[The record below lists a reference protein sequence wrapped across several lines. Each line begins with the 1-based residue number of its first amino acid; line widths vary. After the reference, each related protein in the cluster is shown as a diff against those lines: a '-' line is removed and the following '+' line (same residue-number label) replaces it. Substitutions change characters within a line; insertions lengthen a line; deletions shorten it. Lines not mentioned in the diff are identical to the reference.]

1 MNVKPEV
8 MHLMILDKCDK
19 DCKYCCNKLYD
30 IDKIPVA
37 TVEELKQVHTVCI
50 TGGEPFFSD
59 IDISSLALYIKG
71 SYPNVK
77 SVYVYTSGMALSAK
91 VQHIAPFLDGI
102 NIAPKSAVDWR
113 CLEMIAE
120 HYDHA
125 KKVAALKSN
134 RLYVFRDQI
143 PMFNKHKS
151 VAEKLNLEVIYRK
164 WDKKFNTPSNEIFRR
179 VPIFI

>member
-1 MNVKPEV
+1 MEVKPEV
-8 MHLMILDKCDK
+8 MHLVIIDKCDK
-19 DCKYCCNKLYD
+19 DCQYCCNKLYD

-59 IDISSLALYIKG
+59 IDISTLALNIKAN
-71 SYPNVK
+71 YLNVK

-91 VQHIAPFLDGI
+91 VRHITSYLDGI
-102 NIAPKSAVDWR
+102 YIAPKNATDWR
-113 CLEMIAE
+113 CLEIIAG
-120 HYDHA
+120 HYDNA
-125 KKVAALKSN
+125 KRLASLKSN

-143 PMFNKHKS
+143 PMFNKYKS
-151 VAEKLNLEVIYRK
+151 VVEKLNLEVIYRK
-164 WDKKFNTPSNEIFRR
+164 WDKKFNTPSDEIFRR